1 MHFAGHRMGEFPLA
15 TFGIFDFHGEDFLSD
30 SRYFGL
36 HLSETYLIAHLRSK
50 VDGRDIHITRPIMLF
65 TSGGFSLSAT
75 GEGGGVCQDPRSA
88 GFLRGGTFHREL
100 AGDGSLHLSGWSA
113 LWGGQ
118 SNLKV
123 DVRVGDEF
131 LWDDSGQMSLRG
143 RRIGPGAQTY
153 VPSRRGR
160 MGTGVCHTGVF
171 FEGEGTVLGEPVS
184 GIMIIE
190 QIFTEP
196 GEVLS
201 DSSIR
206 RRFAGGWNG
215 FATVFEDGS
224 CHHGH
229 IAYGAGPFRFAN
241 ITENGRH
248 IASRIAS
255 IHTETDSEGLGKR
268 VEYTLES
275 GDKWEFITT
284 TTLMDMLRYARSVGS
299 EAQLHKGYFQR
310 VGETRKRRNWY
321 SIQEWV
327 PQRMVNDPPEAV
339 EGDIPRGF

>member
-1 MHFAGHRMGEFPLA
+1 MRAIGLRMGELRLA
-15 TFGIFDFHGEDFLSD
+15 TFGAFDFRGEDFLAD

-50 VDGRDIHITRPIMLF
+50 VDGRDLHITRPIMLY
-65 TSGGFSLSAT
+65 TSGGFSLSVT
-75 GEGGGVCQDPRSA
+75 GRDGGIYQDPRSA
-88 GFLRGGTFHREL
+88 DFLRGGTFRRDL
-100 AGDGSLHLSGWSA
+100 GADGALQLEGWSG
-113 LWGGQ
+113 LWGGE
-118 SNLKV
+118 SEYRV
-123 DVRVGDEF
+123 DVSLGDSVR
-131 LWDDSGQMSLRG
+131 WDDSGKLALTG
-143 RRIGPGAQTY
+143 RRIGPGAMTY

-160 MGTGVCHTGVF
+160 HGTGVCHTGVF
-171 FEGEGTVLGEPVS
+171 YEAEGSVIGEPVQ
-184 GIMIIE
+184 GIFIVE

-224 CHHGH
+224 SHLGH

-241 ITENGRH
+241 IVEGDRH
-248 IASRIAS
+248 IAEEIVA
-255 IHTETDSEGLGKR
+255 IDTETSEDGLGKR
-268 VEYTLES
+268 AVYTLANGER
-275 GDKWEFITT
+275 WEFVRT
-284 TTLMDMLRYARSVGS
+284 TTLMDMLEHARAMGS
-299 EAQLHKGYFQR
+299 AVQVHKGYLQR
-310 VGETRKRRNWY
+310 VGETRARRNWY

-327 PQRMVNDPPEAV
+327 PQRMVNDAPEAV